1 MHFDGMETA
10 VQQRF
15 AALSSFFNERQR
27 RLWAAAEAQLLGYG
41 GITAVARLTGISRR
55 AIHAGLRE
63 LHAGFSAES
72 HRIRRPGGG
81 RKPLEVRQP
90 GLLDAVDRL
99 VQPTSR
105 GDPHSPLRYC
115 CRSTRRLAHEL
126 ACQGFRIS
134 RQKIAEL
141 LGILGYSLQAN
152 CKTRE
157 GKQHPDRDAQFTYIA
172 ARCSDFQAQH
182 QPVISVDTKKKE
194 LLGDFKNGGCTWRPK
209 GQPKPVRVHDFA
221 SKGDGKATPYGVFD
235 IAANEG
241 WVSVG
246 LGPDTSAFAVQA
258 IRRWWQRLGQAR
270 YRGAQRLLITAD
282 SGGSNSS
289 RGRLWK
295 FSLQE
300 LADETGLVIA
310 VSHYPPGT
318 SKWNKIEHGLFSFI
332 GMNWRGQPL
341 ASSEQMV
348 ELIRATTTRTGLR
361 VEAEVEPK
369 VYPKGVR
376 LKNRELAHLRLQP
389 DEFHS
394 DWNYTISSAAR

>member
-27 RLWAAAEAQLLGYG
+27 RPRAAAEAQLLGSG

-55 AIHAGLRE
+55 AIHGGLHERHAEFPAE
-63 LHAGFSAES
+63 L

-90 GLLDAVDRL
+90 GLLDALDRL

-105 GDPHSPLRYC
+105 GDPQSPLRYC
-115 CRSTRRLAHEL
+115 CRSTRRLVHEL

-134 RQKIAEL
+134 HQKVAEL
-141 LGILGYSLQAN
+141 LGTLAYSLQAN
-152 CKTRE
+152 GKTRA
-157 GKQHPDRDAQFTYIA
+157 GKQHPDRDARFCSIA
-172 ARCSDFQAQH
+172 TRCSAFQAQQ

-194 LLGDFKNGGCTWRPK
+194 LLGDFKNGGRTWRPK
-209 GQPKPVRVHDFA
+209 GQPEPVRAHDFA
-221 SKGDGKATPYGVFD
+221 SKGSGKATPYGVFD
-235 IAANEG
+235 VVANEG

-246 LGPDTSAFAVQA
+246 LGPDTSAFAVPA
-258 IRRWWQRLGQAR
+258 IRRWWQRLGQQR
-270 YRGAQRLLITAD
+270 YAPAQRLLITAD

-295 FSLQE
+295 WSLQE
-300 LADETGLVIA
+300 LANETGRSIA
-310 VSHYPPGT
+310 VSHYPPRT
-318 SKWNKIEHGLFSFI
+318 SKWNTIEHGLFRFI
-332 GMNWRGQPL
+332 GRNWRGQPL
-341 ASSEQMV
+341 ASREQMV
-348 ELIRATTTRTGLR
+348 ERIRATTTRTGLK

-376 LKNRELAHLRLQP
+376 LKNRELAQLRLQA

-394 DWNYTISSAAR
+394 DWNYTISPRTR